1 MRHQSNKFL
10 TIMGAAAVF
19 ACANFAQ
26 ADWATL
32 DSEHSSVTYV
42 TTKLKDISEIHTFE
56 SISGSISDAGQVTVL
71 IDAASV
77 NSNLELRDE
86 RMREFLYAVMDY
98 PTIAITATVDLDD
111 LTESETRM
119 QLPAE
124 VDIKG
129 TKFNVTIDAFVSIGS
144 SGMTVS
150 SAQPVVV
157 FASQAGLT
165 EGVAKL
171 SELAGGIAI
180 GGSVPVSFSLSFDW
194 DY

>member
-1 MRHQSNKFL
+1 MRRQSKKFL
-10 TIMGAAAVF
+10 TIMGAAAVV

-32 DSEHSSVTYV
+32 DPDQSSVTYV
-42 TTKLKDISEIHTFE
+42 STKLNDISEIHSFE
-56 SISGSISDAGQVTVL
+56 SLSGSISDSGEVTIL

-98 PTIAITATVDLDD
+98 PTIAITASVDLDELMD
-111 LTESETRM
+111 SETRM
-119 QLPAE
+119 QLPAQ

-150 SAQPVVV
+150 SAKPVIV

-165 EGVAKL
+165 DGVAKL

-194 DY
+194 DL